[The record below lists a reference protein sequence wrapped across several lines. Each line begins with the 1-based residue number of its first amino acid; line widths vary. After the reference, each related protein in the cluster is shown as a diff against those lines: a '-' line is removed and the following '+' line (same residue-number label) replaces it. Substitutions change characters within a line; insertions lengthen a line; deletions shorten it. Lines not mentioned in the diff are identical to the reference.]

1 MRCAR
6 LAIAD
11 NAIIEKREVLRLP
24 DPNPVKG
31 FYWLPCPAVPAP
43 PFDPATE
50 VRTRLADVVGPTE
63 VVEGWDVRAKTQAEL
78 DAELEA
84 RKDAE
89 ADRIIDGMK
98 ALGKTLFL
106 LVNDVRVLQGKQPIT
121 AAQFRQFLKDQII

>member
-1 MRCAR
+1 MRSLKSGKSCGFLIQTRSRGSTGCRAR
-6 LAIAD
+6 PSLPRPSI
-11 NAIIEKREVLRLP
+11 RL
-24 DPNPVKG
+24 
-31 FYWLPCPAVPAP
+31 
-43 PFDPATE
+43 E

-84 RKDAE
+84 RKEAE